1 MADGPLIA
9 VLAAGRGTRFGGGK
23 MEANCAGKPL
33 GRWVLDAV
41 ERAGLRP
48 GIVVTGPEGV
58 GFAQG
63 WTQVVNANPDSGL
76 GSSLALAASM
86 ALSSRRKA
94 LLVLLADMPLISPAY
109 LREMANGPAPMAT
122 RYPDGHPG
130 VPALLGKPLIV
141 RAAKLAGDRGAG
153 PLLGQARLLDAPPDG
168 LRDVDTPQDL
178 AEVERILADRV

>member
-1 MADGPLIA
+1 MADSLLVA

-23 MEANCAGKPL
+23 MEALCAGKPL

-41 ERAGLRP
+41 EQAGLPP

-63 WTQVVNANPDSGL
+63 WTQVVNADPESGL

-86 ALSSRRKA
+86 ALSSDRKA
-94 LLVLLADMPLISPAY
+94 LLVLLADMPLIPPAC
-109 LREMANGPAPMAT
+109 LREMVAGPAPMAM

-130 VPALLGKPLIV
+130 VPAVLDKPLII

-153 PLLGQARLLDAPPDG
+153 PLLGKVRLLDPPPDS